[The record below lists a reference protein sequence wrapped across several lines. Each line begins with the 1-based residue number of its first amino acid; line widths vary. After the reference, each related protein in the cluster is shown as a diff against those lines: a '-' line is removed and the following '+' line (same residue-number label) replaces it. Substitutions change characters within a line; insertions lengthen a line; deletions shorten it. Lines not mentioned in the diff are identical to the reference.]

1 MIGLRKNGKI
11 GIDMENAARRSAA
24 ARACRGAMAAALCA
38 LAALALGACSG
49 RLDTTI
55 RNDLSARMAL
65 RLDVPE
71 LLGARVRQIGGI
83 PAKAALFD
91 VAGLK
96 EEFANRSSIFLVDVS
111 APSAD
116 SLTSVIWVP
125 DVEAF
130 AGDRSLIPEG
140 MVSLKKIPSSGA
152 QPAQRELS
160 VSLTRANAASAF
172 ALFPGIDGKLIDS
185 LSPPALE
192 KDPVTAAEY
201 RMNLETVIIGKK
213 SMPAFDACALE
224 FNVTAPR
231 TILGSSGGT
240 AQGQVFKAKIPLF
253 DLLTLEKP
261 IRFSLRWAD

>member
-1 MIGLRKNGKI
+1 MIGFSRNEDM
-11 GIDMENAARRSAA
+11 GIETRRAAGRAIV
-24 ARACRGAMAAALCA
+24 ARAFRGA
-38 LAALALGACSG
+38 LAAAFCAFGALALSACSG
-49 RLDTTI
+49 RLETTI

-83 PAKAALFD
+83 SSKAALFD
-91 VAGLK
+91 VARLK

-140 MVSLKKIPSSGA
+140 MVSMKKIPASGA
-152 QPAQRELS
+152 LPAQRELS

-231 TILGSSGGT
+231 TILGSTGGS